1 MASKKFGEKV
11 TSFTMT
17 CSLLSRYI
25 RSNGATA
32 MDIDLTIRDEISS
45 IVRYFCIVVVSSEWI
60 VLGG

>member
-1 MASKKFGEKV
+1 MASTKFEQKA

-25 RSNGATA
+25 RPNGATA

-45 IVRYFCIVVVSSEWI
+45 IVRYFCIAVVSSKWI

>member
-1 MASKKFGEKV
+1 MASTKFEQKA

-25 RSNGATA
+25 RPNGATA

-45 IVRYFCIVVVSSEWI
+45 IVRYFRIAIVSS
-60 VLGG
+60 